1 VLQQAP
7 ANPTLRRLLGAWL
20 QSCLG
25 TGAGYVALLLLVVR
39 HLPHSPWAVTAV
51 LLADFLPAIVLGTL
65 FGALADRYSRRWLIV
80 AANVLQAGAFA
91 GLAFAT
97 HTGPILALAAVAG
110 VGNALQR
117 PAMRSLLPVVAG
129 ARRQQ
134 AAAWFDSCRWI
145 GLSAGPLVA
154 AALFAAS
161 GIAAAFVVNAASFVL
176 SAVVIATLKIAEE
189 RRDAPAEPTE
199 PAQPPQLPQT
209 PEPTASGVRAGI
221 AVAVASPGIA
231 AVIACSTAAIVAGG
245 LLNVCEPL
253 FALRVL
259 HGSGSEYAVLVAA
272 YGAGMVAASLLVA
285 RRGEVGEGE
294 TIRRYLLSLALIALG
309 LAGTAIVD
317 SIALALLTFAATGY
331 ANALMV
337 VSETQLIQARVPN
350 AVQGRLYGMR
360 DAVEGVSF
368 LTGLVGAGALIGAAG
383 VRVTLGAGAAL
394 CAACAVAALVAL
406 GSSVLQGRR
415 GLLAPDLGIAA
426 DPATAASVAPRRFD
440 PDIAE
445 PVRVSR
451 GTAAPPSPVNPS
463 AAGPRGARR
472 PPPSTA

>member
-1 VLQQAP
+1 MSRQPP
-7 ANPTLRRLLGAWL
+7 ANPALRRLLGAWL

-39 HLPHSPWAVTAV
+39 HLPHSAWAVTAV
-51 LLADFLPAIVLGTL
+51 LLADFLPAIALGTM
-65 FGALADRYSRRWLIV
+65 FGALADRYSRRLLIV

-91 GLAFAT
+91 GLAFAAG
-97 HTGPILALAAVAG
+97 TGPILVLAALAG

-129 ARRQQ
+129 PRRQQ

-145 GLSAGPLVA
+145 GLSAGPLLA
-154 AALFAAS
+154 AVLFAVS
-161 GIAAAFVVNAASFVL
+161 GIAAAFAVNAASFLL
-176 SAVVIATLKIAEE
+176 SAVVIATLTIVAEDRE
-189 RRDAPAEPTE
+189 DAAPPE
-199 PAQPPQLPQT
+199 PAAP
-209 PEPTASGVRAGI
+209 GVRAGI
-221 AVAVASPGIA
+221 AIAMASPGVA

-259 HGSGSEYAVLVAA
+259 HGSGSQYAVLVAA

-285 RRGEVGEGE
+285 RRGEAGEGE
-294 TIRRYLLSLALIALG
+294 IIRRYLLSLALIALG
-309 LAGTAIVD
+309 LAGTAIVG
-317 SIALALLTFAATGY
+317 SIWLALITFAATGY

-383 VRVTLGAGAAL
+383 VRVTLGTAAAL

-406 GSSVLQGRR
+406 GSSALQSRR
-415 GLLAPDLGIAA
+415 GIIARDLGIASDGA
-426 DPATAASVAPRRFD
+426 AAATSPRRFD
-440 PDIAE
+440 PDAAE
-445 PVRVSR
+445 PVRASR
-451 GTAAPPSPVNPS
+451 GTPAAPPAVNQSP
-463 AAGPRGARR
+463 AGQRGARQ
-472 PPPSTA
+472 PPPWTA

>member
-1 VLQQAP
+1 
-7 ANPTLRRLLGAWL
+7 
-20 QSCLG
+20 
-25 TGAGYVALLLLVVR
+25 LLLLVVR
-39 HLPHSPWAVTAV
+39 HLPHSAWAITAV
-51 LLADFLPAIVLGTL
+51 LLADFLPAIALGTL

-97 HTGPILALAAVAG
+97 HIGPILALAALAG

-134 AAAWFDSCRWI
+134 TAAWFDTCRWI
-145 GLSAGPLVA
+145 GISAGPLLA
-154 AALFAAS
+154 AVLFAAS

-176 SAVVIATLKIAEE
+176 SAAVIATLRIALE
-189 RRDAPAEPTE
+189 E
-199 PAQPPQLPQT
+199 PADEAPH
-209 PEPTASGVRAGI
+209 ETAAPGVRAGI

-285 RRGEVGEGE
+285 RRGEVGDVEI
-294 TIRRYLLSLALIALG
+294 IRRYVLSLALIALG
-309 LAGTAIVD
+309 LAGTAIVG
-317 SIALALLTFAATGY
+317 SIWLALITFAATGY

-383 VRVTLGAGAAL
+383 VRVTLGTAAAL

-406 GSSVLQGRR
+406 GASALHGRR
-415 GLLAPDLGIAA
+415 GIFARDLGIASDA
-426 DPATAASVAPRRFD
+426 ATAGAMSPRRFD
-440 PDIAE
+440 PDAAE
-445 PVRVSR
+445 PVRASR
-451 GTAAPPSPVNPS
+451 GAPAAPAAVNPP
-463 AAGPRGARR
+463 AAAQRGAHQ
-472 PPPSTA
+472 PPPWTA